1 MYCPPDR
8 LFLEKFIIGY
18 IIRVSRKSREKRLVG
33 NNDELVFVY
42 IGNSCILQIVYYNII

>member
-8 LFLEKFIIGY
+8 LFLEKFIIY

-42 IGNSCILQIVYYNII
+42 IGNSCILQKIVYYNII